1 MSSVLQEDQGAEG
14 GLRPEVA
21 DFQQRMLGHLTHTV
35 GKGKVTATERDWYHV
50 AALTVRDLLVER
62 WMESVRTV
70 YANDHK
76 RVYYLSLE
84 FLFGRSLVNNLLASD
99 CFDLCQAALA
109 DLGLDLD
116 TLAAQ
121 EPEAALGNGG
131 LGRLAA
137 CLLDSMASVGI
148 PGYGYGIRYDYG
160 MFAQYMGEDGQQLEM
175 PDDWLRYGN
184 KWEFSRPELTFPV
197 QFYGRVEQTRDDQG
211 AKQVRW
217 LDTDEVSAMAYD
229 QLVAGFG
236 NGMVNSVRL
245 WAARSQ
251 EFDLKVF
258 NRGDYVDAVHQQ
270 QRAASLSRVLYPDDT
285 TSEGKTLRLK
295 QEYFFVSASLQDIIR
310 RFHGT
315 HDNLRMLP
323 YKIAVQLND
332 THPAI
337 AVAELMRLL
346 MDQHGFDWDEAW
358 DTTVRTLSYTNHTLM
373 PEALETWSVGLFEIL
388 LPRHLQIIYEI
399 NHRFLQD
406 VRRRFPGDEDLVRR
420 VSLIEDGGERRVRM
434 AHLAFVGSH
443 RVNGVARLHTS
454 LMEAGTF
461 ADLHRVF
468 PDRIVNQTN
477 GITPRRWLNQCNRP
491 LARLISET
499 IGREW
504 TTDLRALR
512 RLEPFADDP
521 AFRAAFRQV
530 KRANK
535 ERLARLASERQGL
548 SLNVDSLFDVQVKR
562 MHEYKRQLLNL
573 LQVIARYNRLRQ
585 TPSSD
590 TVPRTVVFAGKAA
603 SGYATA
609 KLIIRLINDVAR
621 TVNNDPDVAGRL
633 KVLFLPNYNVSL
645 AEVIIPAADVSQQ
658 ISTAGTEASGTGN
671 MKLALNGALTVGT
684 RDGANIEIAEE
695 VGEENLFFFGLSAD
709 QVKSVRAQGYDP
721 WMYYDGNPVLRQVLD
736 QVRDG
741 AFSPGQPDLYR
752 PIFDL
757 LTGHGD
763 HYLLL
768 ADFADYLACQDRV
781 DALYRRED
789 EWTRR
794 AILNTARMG
803 RFSSDLT
810 VLGYAAEIWGLAP
823 IPQAIGG

>member
-1 MSSVLQEDQGAEG
+1 MSSVLQEDQGAG
-14 GLRPEVA
+14 PDLPPEVA
-21 DFQQRMLGHLTHTV
+21 DFQHRMMAHLTHTV
-35 GKGKVTATERDWYHV
+35 GKGRVTATDRDWYHI

-99 CFDLCQAALA
+99 CLELCRAALA

-116 TLAAQ
+116 TIAAQ

-160 MFAQYMGEDGQQLEM
+160 MFAQYLGEDGQQLEM

-197 QFYGRVEQTRDDQG
+197 RFYGRVEQARDDRG

-285 TSEGKTLRLK
+285 TSEGKILRLK

-310 RFHGT
+310 RFRST
-315 HDNLRMLP
+315 HDDLRMLP

-332 THPAI
+332 THPAL

-346 MDQHGFDWDEAW
+346 VDEHGFSWDEAW

-373 PEALETWSVGLFEIL
+373 PEALETWPVSLFEIL

-399 NHRFLQD
+399 NHQFLED
-406 VRRRFPGDEDLVRR
+406 VRQQFPGDDDLVRR
-420 VSLIEDGGERRVRM
+420 VSLIDDGGERRLRM

-443 RVNGVARLHTS
+443 RVNGVAQLHTS
-454 LMEAGTF
+454 LMKAGTF

-491 LARLISET
+491 LAHLISET
-499 IGREW
+499 IGVDW
-504 TTDLRALR
+504 TKDLQALR
-512 RLEPFADDP
+512 RLEPCADDP

-530 KRANK
+530 KRGNK
-535 ERLARLASERQGL
+535 EKLARLSAQRQGL
-548 SLNVDSLFDVQVKR
+548 SLNIDSLFDVQVKR

-573 LQVIARYNRLRQ
+573 LQVIARYNRLREA
-585 TPSSD
+585 PSLD
-590 TVPRTVVFAGKAA
+590 AVPRTVVFAGKAA

-621 TVNNDPDVAGRL
+621 TVNTDPDIAGAL

-645 AEVIIPAADVSQQ
+645 AEAIIPAADVSQQ

-684 RDGANIEIAEE
+684 RDGANIEIAQE
-695 VGEENLFFFGLSAD
+695 VGEDNVFFFGLSAD
-709 QVKSVRAQGYDP
+709 EVKSVRTQGYDP
-721 WMYYDGNPVLRQVLD
+721 WMYYDGNPVLRKVLD
-736 QVRDG
+736 QIRDG

-752 PIFDL
+752 PVFDL
-757 LTGHGD
+757 LTDHGD

-789 EWTRR
+789 DWTRC

-810 VLGYAAEIWGLAP
+810 VLGYAAEVWGLEP
-823 IPQAIGG
+823 IPLAIGG

>member
-197 QFYGRVEQTRDDQG
+197 QFYGRVEQTRDNQG

-310 RFHGT
+310 RFHST

-373 PEALETWSVGLFEIL
+373 PEALETWPVGLFEIL

-399 NHRFLQD
+399 NHRFLQE
-406 VRRRFPGDEDLVRR
+406 VRRRFSGDEDLVRR

-504 TTDLRALR
+504 TTDLQALR
-512 RLEPFADDP
+512 RLEPFAEDP

-530 KRANK
+530 KRDNK

-573 LQVIARYNRLRQ
+573 LQVIARFNRLRDE
-585 TPSSD
+585 PASGI
-590 TVPRTVVFAGKAA
+590 VPRTVVFAGKAA

-621 TVNNDPDVAGRL
+621 TINNDPDVAEKL

-695 VGEENLFFFGLSAD
+695 VGEDNLFFFGLSAD

-721 WMYYDGNPVLRQVLD
+721 WMHYDGNPVLRQVLD
-736 QVRDG
+736 QIRDG

-768 ADFADYLACQDRV
+768 ADFADYLACQGRV